1 MENQE
6 FETIEMILKNKII
19 ELSEYLKS
27 HCHNNE

>member
-6 FETIEMILKNKII
+6 IETIENILRDKIL